1 MVSMMKI
8 LDRFR
13 QKDEIAETE
22 TLLTESFA
30 NESPGETVED
40 VYASA
45 SANRQTEPSAAA
57 EGGTGVESEC
67 TPDDTVDRDVRIA
80 DERCEALRSELA
92 AARDEMRRR
101 ELEYFALSLLAEEK
115 MSPKLCTMVQGETE
129 EDISRNVEAI
139 RAAVR
144 EEVQRLRGSGDRTP
158 PAAGKSSVSSYAI
171 KKLSLREL
179 KGIMV

>member
-1 MVSMMKI
+1 MVITMKI
-8 LDRFR
+8 FDRFR
-13 QKDEIAETE
+13 QKEEIDESEAPLMESIEEQTPDEIVPDSGDAAPAARQ
-22 TLLTESFA
+22 SVA
-30 NESPGETVED
+30 P
-40 VYASA
+40 ASA
-45 SANRQTEPSAAA
+45 ESEAAA
-57 EGGTGVESEC
+57 YAVVN
-67 TPDDTVDRDVRIA
+67 PDVRIL

-129 EDISRNVEAI
+129 EEISRNIEAI

-158 PAAGKSSVSSYAI
+158 PTAGKAAVSSSAI
-171 KKLSLREL
+171 KKMSLREL
-179 KGIMV
+179 KNIMG